1 MPTQVYSIASPISAA
16 VSPPSNS
23 SALQGEAGTTDEEN
37 PMRESTPPRALPSS
51 VESRG
56 GGVTSP
62 TAARGAAG
70 EMGGVGGGSGE
81 RRRIFLGSYS
91 GSSSAATQAR
101 RDPRIP
107 EEEVDRL
114 VGRLSELQGRA
125 SPSSPAPAQPFPI

>member
-1 MPTQVYSIASPISAA
+1 MKRIQCVNPLPREHCLVPWNPGVVVLHLQQQHA
-16 VSPPSNS
+16 VP
-23 SALQGEAGTTDEEN
+23 QEKWEGW
-37 PMRESTPPRALPSS
+37 
-51 VESRG
+51 
-56 GGVTSP
+56 
-62 TAARGAAG
+62 
-70 EMGGVGGGSGE
+70 GGGSGE

-125 SPSSPAPAQPFPI
+125 SPSSPAPAQPFPT